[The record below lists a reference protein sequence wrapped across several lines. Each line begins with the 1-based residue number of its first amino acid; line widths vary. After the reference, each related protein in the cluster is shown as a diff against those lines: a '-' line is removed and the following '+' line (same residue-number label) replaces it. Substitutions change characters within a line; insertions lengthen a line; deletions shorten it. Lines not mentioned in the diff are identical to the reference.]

1 MCLKTAHSTGD
12 KESARREDAALAE
25 GTHTSQT
32 WAAAGGMK
40 GVGREAKKA
49 SSVAATSCALLLAG
63 TCNSTPFQLMM
74 SSSHNTRVDAP
85 SWSRALTSAGLVI
98 YAGNH
103 WGMPYLI
110 GLSGSNQ
117 NVISLKGHSWKGPA
131 TADIFE

>member
-25 GTHTSQT
+25 GMHTSQT

-63 TCNSTPFQLMM
+63 TCNSTHFHLLM
-74 SSSHNTRVDAP
+74 
-85 SWSRALTSAGLVI
+85 
-98 YAGNH
+98 
-103 WGMPYLI
+103 
-110 GLSGSNQ
+110 
-117 NVISLKGHSWKGPA
+117 SLHS
-131 TADIFE
+131 T